1 MSDTPTSG
9 FTEDTALL
17 LFDYLTAEQ
26 IQLLA
31 NSHRDMLI
39 LLRWLQPRLDLGSH
53 MTQYIARLVQRAE
66 AARR

>member
-1 MSDTPTSG
+1 MKTDV
-9 FTEDTALL
+9 
-17 LFDYLTAEQ
+17 LTAEQ